1 MMQESAERRS
11 DLRFPVVVPVEYF
24 PPDHSGILSYALDL
38 SKNGTFISSDNHPL
52 GIGTRF
58 GMNLNLPFDQESFR
72 IFRTECTVAW
82 NRMQPFKSKTNGMG
96 VHFIEPLPESQLL
109 NALADNVQ
117 KLMRETE
124 AKRLLEERVEKLE
137 SELERV
143 KRLVP
148 LGRCAEKILFELSSP
163 ILTLSGKLAIL
174 KGKMDNHKRILE
186 EHEETNKEEFKEII
200 TQFNKCGNKIDQIL
214 SEYKVISE
222 LAKIVEDDGETLER
236 KLRRYMC

>member
-1 MMQESAERRS
+1 
-11 DLRFPVVVPVEYF
+11 
-24 PPDHSGILSYALDL
+24 
-38 SKNGTFISSDNHPL
+38 
-52 GIGTRF
+52 
-58 GMNLNLPFDQESFR
+58 
-72 IFRTECTVAW
+72 
-82 NRMQPFKSKTNGMG
+82 MQPFKSKTNGMG

-174 KGKMDNHKRILE
+174 KGKMDSHRRMLE

-214 SEYKVISE
+214 NEYKVISE

-236 KLRRYMC
+236 KLQRYMC

>member
-1 MMQESAERRS
+1 MPKSVERRS
-11 DLRFPVVVPVEYF
+11 EFRFPVVLPVEYF
-24 PPDHSGILSYALDL
+24 TPDNSGILSYALDL
-38 SKNGTFISSDNHPL
+38 SKNGTFISSDDPLVL
-52 GIGTRF
+52 GIRF
-58 GMNLNLPFDQESFR
+58 GLHLTVPFDYESSK
-72 IFRTECTVAW
+72 IFRTEGTVAW

-117 KLMRETE
+117 RLMRETE
-124 AKRLLEERVEKLE
+124 AKRLLEGRVEKLE

-143 KRLVP
+143 KRLVA

-163 ILTLSGKLAIL
+163 ILTLSGKLAIF
-174 KGKMDNHKRILE
+174 KRKMDNHKRMLE

-214 SEYKVISE
+214 NEYKVISE

-236 KLRRYMC
+236 KLERKKY

>member
-1 MMQESAERRS
+1 
-11 DLRFPVVVPVEYF
+11 
-24 PPDHSGILSYALDL
+24 
-38 SKNGTFISSDNHPL
+38 
-52 GIGTRF
+52 
-58 GMNLNLPFDQESFR
+58 
-72 IFRTECTVAW
+72 
-82 NRMQPFKSKTNGMG
+82 MQPFKSKTNGMG

-174 KGKMDNHKRILE
+174 KGKMDNHKRMLE
-186 EHEETNKEEFKEII
+186 EHEETNKEELKEII

-236 KLRRYMC
+236 KLERYMC